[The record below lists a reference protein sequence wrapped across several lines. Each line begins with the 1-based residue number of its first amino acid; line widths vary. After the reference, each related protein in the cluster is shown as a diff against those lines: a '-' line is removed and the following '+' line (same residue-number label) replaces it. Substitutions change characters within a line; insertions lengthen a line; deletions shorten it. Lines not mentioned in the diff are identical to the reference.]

1 MLQAEVS
8 CYEKSPDTLSVEVF
22 RLVAAP
28 RVGRGV
34 LLSHTLPG
42 WPCRDPHT
50 APGCRPGPPRFAQ
63 APATPEKPPSIMVLL
78 GKGTHEQPR
87 HRGKA
92 PHC

>member
-28 RVGRGV
+28 RMGRGV

-50 APGCRPGPPRFAQ
+50 APGCHPG
-63 APATPEKPPSIMVLL
+63 APVCPGTSSSREATIHH
-78 GKGTHEQPR
+78 GAAGQ
-87 HRGKA
+87 GDA
-92 PHC
+92 